1 MDITNKF
8 SAEQLKAYQELV
20 KPESNWPVELRDRFM
35 MRCLE
40 GDSYNRNLDREVIG
54 EYVSEKYA

>member
-8 SAEQLKAYQELV
+8 STEQLKAYQELI
-20 KPESNWPVELRDRFM
+20 KPESNWPVELRDRFQQ
-35 MRCLE
+35 RCLE
-40 GDSYNRNLDREVIG
+40 GNDYNRNLDHEVLS